1 MTSDKIQQI
10 YRILTGASKEE
21 RIRIFEQLRG
31 EFPIHALEKEWNA
44 NAELILEAISRATD
58 LTKRGI
64 RGVIAEAAFDQ
75 SLVQQLH
82 DHGWKNQTPAGDHPF
97 DFLLD
102 DGTGPVKIQVK
113 MQRLEKMVPKLWA
126 PKSQFF
132 VVETQKTRSGK
143 DSSGKATRP
152 YRFGEF
158 DILAVSMHPSC
169 RDWSKFRFTVASW
182 LLSRPEDKRLI
193 RVYQPVPDTANADWC
208 DDLRTAVGWFRQQIK
223 KTMYEPPKPSRKKRI
238 S

>member
-1 MTSDKIQQI
+1 MTSDKIREI
-10 YRILTGASKEE
+10 FRALTGTSKED
-21 RIRIFEQLRG
+21 RLRIFRELRG

-44 NAELILEAISRATD
+44 SAELILEAISRASD

-75 SLVQQLH
+75 SVVEQLRA
-82 DHGWKNQTPAGDHPF
+82 HGWRNETPAGDHPF
-97 DFLLD
+97 DFLLVD
-102 DGTGPVKIQVK
+102 TMGAVKIQVK
-113 MQRLEKMVPKLWA
+113 MQRLEKWVPKLWA

-169 RDWSKFRFTVASW
+169 KDWSKFRFTVASW
-182 LLSRPEDKRLI
+182 LLPRPEDKGLI
-193 RVYQPVPDTANADWC
+193 RVYQPVPDTGNADWC
-208 DDLRTAVGWFRQQIK
+208 DDLQTAVEWFRQQIK

-238 S
+238 E